1 MNASVGGGRAK
12 HVPVNQVLR
21 EYLLASTSAPDRVV
35 LDLAGATAELGEMA
49 GMMVPMEQVAL
60 LTLLTRLVR
69 ARTVVDIG
77 TFTGLSALA
86 FANGLAPGGTVVTC
100 DNSDRWLSLAR
111 AHWQRAGVADRIDF
125 RLGPAARTLRA
136 MSGQTDVDL
145 VFVDADKLN
154 YPTYYELL
162 VPLLRPGGLLLLD
175 NVLLDGFVT
184 APDLAADPLQRRCA
198 AVLGEVNAAVAADD
212 RLEAVMLPVADG
224 LTVARRR

>member
-1 MNASVGGGRAK
+1 MGGGNAK

-21 EYLLASTSAPDRVV
+21 EYLLASTSAPDATVR
-35 LDLAGATAELGEMA
+35 DLARATAELGEVA
-49 GMMVPMEQVAL
+49 GMMVPVEQVAL
-60 LTLLTRLVR
+60 LTLLTRLVH
-69 ARTVVDIG
+69 ARTVIDVG

-86 FANGLAPGGTVVTC
+86 FARGVAPGGTVVTC
-100 DNSDRWLSLAR
+100 DNSDRWLELAR

-136 MSGQTDVDL
+136 MPERAAVDI

-154 YPTYYELL
+154 YPTYYELV

-198 AVLGEVNAAVAADD
+198 AVLREVNAAVAADD
-212 RLEAVMLPVADG
+212 RLEAVMLPIADG

>member
-1 MNASVGGGRAK
+1 MGGGNAK
-12 HVPVNQVLR
+12 HVAVNQVLR
-21 EYLLASTSAPDRVV
+21 EYLLASTSAPDPTVR
-35 LDLAGATAELGEMA
+35 DLARATAELGEVA
-49 GMMVPMEQVAL
+49 GMMVPEEQVAL

-69 ARTVVDIG
+69 ARKVIDVG

-86 FANGLAPGGTVVTC
+86 FARGVAPGGTVVTC
-100 DNSDRWLSLAR
+100 DNSDRWLELAR

-136 MSGQTDVDL
+136 MPERADVD
-145 VFVDADKLN
+145 VIFVDADKLN
-154 YPTYYELL
+154 YPTYYELV

-184 APDLAADPLQRRCA
+184 APDLAADQLQRRCA
-198 AVLGEVNAAVAADD
+198 AVLREVNAAVAADD
-212 RLEAVMLPVADG
+212 RLEAVMLPIADG

>member
-1 MNASVGGGRAK
+1 MNASLGGGNAK

-21 EYLLASTSAPDRVV
+21 EYLLASTSAPDATVR
-35 LDLAGATAELGEMA
+35 DLARATAELGEVA
-49 GMMVPMEQVAL
+49 GMMVPVEQVAL
-60 LTLLTRLVR
+60 LTLLTRLVH
-69 ARTVVDIG
+69 ARTVIDVG

-86 FANGLAPGGTVVTC
+86 FARGVAPGGTVVTC
-100 DNSDRWLSLAR
+100 DNSDRWLELAR

-136 MSGQTDVDL
+136 MPERAAVDI

-154 YPTYYELL
+154 YPTYYELV

-198 AVLGEVNAAVAADD
+198 AVLREVNAAVAADD
-212 RLEAVMLPVADG
+212 RLEAVMLPIADG

>member
-1 MNASVGGGRAK
+1 M
-12 HVPVNQVLR
+12 LR
-21 EYLLASTSAPDRVV
+21 EYLLASTSAPDATVR
-35 LDLAGATAELGEMA
+35 DLARATAELGEVA
-49 GMMVPMEQVAL
+49 GMMVPVEQVAL
-60 LTLLTRLVR
+60 LTLLTRLVH
-69 ARTVVDIG
+69 ARTVIDVG

-86 FANGLAPGGTVVTC
+86 FARGVAPGGTVVTC
-100 DNSDRWLSLAR
+100 DNSDRWLELAR

-136 MSGQTDVDL
+136 MPERAAVDI

-154 YPTYYELL
+154 YPTYYELV

-198 AVLGEVNAAVAADD
+198 AVLREVNAAVAADD
-212 RLEAVMLPVADG
+212 RLEAVMLPIADG